1 MKKFI
6 SQSYRRGMLIFIS
19 IALILAINGMD
30 VYKKI
35 QSIEKTKITASVD
48 EELREGF
55 ESIIDET
62 PTHRYYDVSYSQDTK
77 NSQIIMTSNIENIDK
92 SKDYKIIGHS
102 PLVLVMKQS
111 KKLNDF
117 LISYNKNGFLI
128 SDSKI
133 KNQSD
138 DKINCDIT
146 KVVDAINNGG
156 NWSSLGGDETQK
168 IIIYCPKLDTTQGKL
183 FKEFL
188 VRSYNKGT
196 NESNEEI
203 ENKIQM
209 FFDSDNVIQTDIYNK
224 LELLKDNISEN
235 VIFIGFEHDLL
246 RFYQKYNRE
255 LNFIYPEKTIL
266 EYIYVQV
273 NSEDNRLHKK
283 LFYKG
288 VMADHSRIDGMF
300 YRNYYYRLGE
310 TGSYRSLNYSCNLQ
324 KGLDTFEN

>member
-1 MKKFI
+1 MKKYI

-19 IALILAINGMD
+19 IVLIVAINGID
-30 VYKKI
+30 IYKKI

-48 EELREGF
+48 ENLLEGF
-55 ESIIDET
+55 KAIIDT
-62 PTHRYYDVSYSQDTK
+62 TSTDKYYELSYSQDTK
-77 NSQIIMTSNIENIDK
+77 NSQIIMTSDIENIDK

-102 PLVLVMKQS
+102 PLVLVMKES
-111 KKLNDF
+111 KNLNNF
-117 LISYNKNGFLI
+117 LISYNEKGFLI

-133 KNQSD
+133 KNQGD

-156 NWSSLGGDETQK
+156 NWSDLGGDETK
-168 IIIYCPKLDTTQGKL
+168 EIIIYCPKLDSMQGKL
-183 FKEFL
+183 FKEFI
-188 VRSYNKGT
+188 VRSYNKGL

-203 ENKIQM
+203 ENKIQT
-209 FFDSDNVIQTDIYNK
+209 FFDSENVIQTDIYNK

-255 LNFIYPEKTIL
+255 LSFIYPEKTLL

-273 NSEDNRLHKK
+273 NSEDERLHKK
-283 LFYKG
+283 LFFKSWL
-288 VMADHSRIDGMF
+288 ADYPVIDNMF
-300 YRNYYYRLGE
+300 YSKYYYRFGE

-324 KGLDTFEN
+324 NGLDTFEN